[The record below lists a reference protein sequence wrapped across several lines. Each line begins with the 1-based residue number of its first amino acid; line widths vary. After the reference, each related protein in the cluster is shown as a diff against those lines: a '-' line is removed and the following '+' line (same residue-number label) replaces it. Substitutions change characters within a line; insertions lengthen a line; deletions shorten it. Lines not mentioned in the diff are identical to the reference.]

1 MIRWRWKNESGAST
15 VETALACTILVTL
28 VVGIVQISQ
37 GLYAYHYIAE
47 AARMGTRY
55 AIVRGSSCS
64 GFGSACPAG
73 ATDIQNYVK
82 GLGFPG
88 INTSDMT
95 VTATWPTTGS
105 TCTPSSSPCNNP
117 GNLVK
122 VRVQYQLPLSI
133 PYVTNVNLNMTST
146 SQMVISQ

>member
-1 MIRWRWKNESGAST
+1 MIRLRCNSESGAST
-15 VETALACTILVTL
+15 VETVLACTILMTL
-28 VVGIVQISQ
+28 VIGIAQIAQ

-64 GFGSACPAG
+64 SFASACPA
-73 ATDIQNYVK
+73 AASDVQSYVK
-82 GLGFPG
+82 GLDFPG
-88 INTSDMT
+88 ISVSDMT

-105 TCTPSSSPCNNP
+105 ACTPSSSPCNNP

-133 PYVTNVNLNMTST
+133 PYVTNVNLNMNST